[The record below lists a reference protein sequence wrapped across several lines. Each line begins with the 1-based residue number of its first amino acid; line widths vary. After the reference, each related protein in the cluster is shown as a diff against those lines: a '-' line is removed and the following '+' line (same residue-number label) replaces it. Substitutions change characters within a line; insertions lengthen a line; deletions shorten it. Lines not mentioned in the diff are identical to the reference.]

1 MHDMEMPKQHIVSI
15 NFLKVGIKQ
24 KKLLYMKNFIRL
36 LELTFVSLFAFVSC
50 DKSNDNISMK
60 NSATEKETIEECY
73 CVKSDEGE
81 LLSLHLC
88 KMPNGLVQIDVEPIE
103 GDYDAEISKAIIVS
117 DCTNLQ
123 DGELAVSSCPTKKRY
138 IFDATLG
145 SLSAGSQKGIIPGGG
160 SGIIPGPSIQLNC
173 ICSAPNTGGRCIPT
187 TVSSGN
193 TTTYTCNSSI
203 ELPCK
208 VSDAE
213 ACVIEYR
220 SGKGDS
226 EISSVTKL
234 IIDCDSLI
242 YNGVSY

>member
-1 MHDMEMPKQHIVSI
+1 
-15 NFLKVGIKQ
+15 
-24 KKLLYMKNFIRL
+24 
-36 LELTFVSLFAFVSC
+36 
-50 DKSNDNISMK
+50 MK